1 MEPLLLAFL
10 FTLFAGLATGVGG
23 LLAFF
28 KIARNPKVLAISL
41 GFSAGVMVYV
51 SFVEILPKGVDSL
64 LVGLPL
70 HLAWALGVFAFFIG
84 FGIAGVIDKLI
95 PNHEID
101 KTELVI
107 PNRNKKV
114 LLRTGL
120 FTALAITIHNFPE
133 GLATF
138 MATLQDPTLGFAIAL
153 AIAIHNIPEGI
164 AVSVPILHA
173 TGSRS
178 KALFYSTLSGLAEP
192 VGAILGFL
200 VLQWLFT
207 DWTFGVLFCAVG
219 GIMIYIS
226 IDELLPSAHLHGD
239 HHHVIYGFACGM
251 LVMAVSLVLLLF

>member
-1 MEPLLLAFL
+1 MEPIFLAFL
-10 FTLFAGLATGVGG
+10 FTLFAGFATGVGG

-28 KIARNPKVLAISL
+28 KVARNPKTLAIAL

-64 LVGLPL
+64 AEVLTSS
-70 HLAWALGVFAFFIG
+70 HAWAIGVLAFFIG
-84 FGIAGVIDKLI
+84 FFIAAIIDKFI
-95 PNHEID
+95 PSHELD

-107 PNRNKKV
+107 PNKNKKV

-138 MATLQDPTLGFAIAL
+138 MATLQEPTLGFAIAL

-178 KALFYSTLSGLAEP
+178 KALLYSTLSGLAEP
-192 VGAILGFL
+192 IGALVGFL
-200 VLQWLFT
+200 VLSWLFT
-207 DWTFGVLFCAVG
+207 DWTFGVLFCAVA

-226 IDELLPSAHLHGD
+226 VDELLPSAHMHGD
-239 HHHVIYGFACGM
+239 HHHVIYGFAAGM
-251 LVMAVSLVLLLF
+251 ILMAVSLVLLMF